1 MNIEQLKKIIKECV
15 KESVR
20 EELSLI
26 LGESNQLKPSIIDE
40 SIKSPVKTKPSFKDI
55 VNDVVPPVENK
66 VFKRY
71 SSNEALNQI
80 LNETKALPSEG
91 SMVSGMPDMNQT
103 KSKTDD
109 MLKTISQTNSET
121 AGMLKNVFTKDYSS
135 LLKAVDKKAKGGVS
149 GGLVTIDES

>member
-26 LGESNQLKPSIIDE
+26 LCESNQLKPSIIDE

-135 LLKAVDKKAKGGVS
+135 LLKAIDKKANGGVS
-149 GGLVTIDES
+149 SGLVTIDES

>member
-135 LLKAVDKKAKGGVS
+135 LLKAIDKKANGGVS
-149 GGLVTIDES
+149 SGLVTIDES